1 MRRQAFAAL
10 AAGALGLAIAVPAGA
25 TTTEDET
32 TITAVNALP
41 DTTIDLST
49 QDEMLIDDFEPGTVV
64 GPMPIEPGEIEV
76 TAAAPDAPD
85 NLTPIIG
92 PALTSLEEGGHV
104 SVVAYLTDEGV
115 PALASFEEDVK
126 PTVVTDGAR
135 LVVRHV
141 ASAPAV
147 DVLVDGTALAS
158 GVMSGDDV
166 AEEVTAGDYA
176 LSVASAE
183 TGEELL
189 SSGTLTL
196 ETDQV
201 TTVYVYGSAEDDSL
215 ALLTTTR
222 DVVRPDA
229 IPDEPTATAT
239 ASPSASPTP
248 SVVPDDEIT
257 NETDDDSTWWWW
269 LIAGFLLVALV
280 GAIAAS
286 RRSRAGSDPVSGDG
300 RGPEDGPG
308 PVKQYGD
315 T

>member
-1 MRRQAFAAL
+1 MRRQALAAF

-25 TTTEDET
+25 TTAEDET
-32 TITAVNALP
+32 TLTAVNALP
-41 DTTIDLST
+41 DTAIDLYN
-49 QDEMLIDDFEPGTVV
+49 QDEILVDDFEPGTVV

-229 IPDEPTATAT
+229 IPDEPTATAS

-248 SVVPDDEIT
+248 SVVPDDGIT
-257 NETDDDSTWWWW
+257 TDTDGTSPWWW
-269 LIAGFLLVALV
+269 LVAGLVLIAVIAAV
-280 GAIAAS
+280 AIARAS
-286 RRSRAGSDPVSGDG
+286 KAGNDPVSGDG
-300 RGPEDGPG
+300 RGPEEGPG
-308 PVKQYGD
+308 PVNR
-315 T
+315 